1 MTRKKIMKQISHSL
15 KRSFHC
21 KNILVKNAFHNLLL
35 IFTFEQKLIKAE
47 FQGLLNSYKK
57 HELPT

>member
-1 MTRKKIMKQISHSL
+1 MKQISHSL